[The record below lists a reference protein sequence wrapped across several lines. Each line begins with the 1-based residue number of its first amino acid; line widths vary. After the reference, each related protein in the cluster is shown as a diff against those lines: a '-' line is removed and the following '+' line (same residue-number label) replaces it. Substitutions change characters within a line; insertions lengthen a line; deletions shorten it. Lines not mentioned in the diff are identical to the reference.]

1 MIAASVFLQH
11 VLSQKVTTVS
21 TSAPQ
26 ASDDH
31 LKYKSDQCKTRA
43 KCYSEQLDLR
53 FPVRETLIY
62 TMYICIYILYVG
74 LVTLSLE

>member
-21 TSAPQ
+21 MSAPQ

-31 LKYKSDQCKTRA
+31 LKYKTDQCKTRA
-43 KCYSEQLDLR
+43 KCCLEQLNLR
-53 FPVRETLIY
+53 FPVQETFYFTL
-62 TMYICIYILYVG
+62 CIYVYVLYMWIE
-74 LVTLSLE
+74 LH